1 MRQPIRCLAGLAVG
15 LLLVAAP
22 LAAQEE
28 MSAETMREVV
38 GEDLVWTE
46 LELPGFLP
54 GLQLAPVHGDPS
66 ADGEAYVVRLRFPD
80 GYRFPPHWHP
90 RAENVTVLEGSFQ
103 LAMGEAFDEAALNT
117 YSPGDYLFIAGE
129 NPHFGQVSGVT
140 VLQLHGMGPFAINVV
155 EGQEMGE
162 ETDEGMEE

>member
-1 MRQPIRCLAGLAVG
+1 MRQPITYLAGLAVG
-15 LLLVAAP
+15 LSLAAVP
-22 LAAQEE
+22 LAAQDE
-28 MSAETMREVV
+28 MSVETMREVV
-38 GEDLVWTE
+38 AEDLVWTE

-54 GLQLAPVHGDPS
+54 GLQLAPVHGDP
-66 ADGEAYVVRLRFPD
+66 AAEGEAYVLRLRFPD

-117 YSPGDYLFIAGE
+117 YAPGDYLFIAGE

-140 VLQLHGMGPFAINVV
+140 VLQLHGVGPFAINVV

>member
-1 MRQPIRCLAGLAVG
+1 MRQPIPCLPALAVG
-15 LLLVAAP
+15 LFLVTAP

-46 LELPGFLP
+46 MELPGFLP
-54 GLQLAPVHGDPS
+54 GLELAPVHGDPGS
-66 ADGEAYVVRLRFPD
+66 DGEAYVVRLRFPD

-103 LAMGEAFDEAALNT
+103 LAMGEAFDEAALRT
-117 YSPGDYLFIAGE
+117 YAPGDYLFIAGE

-162 ETDEGMEE
+162 EAGEGME

>member
-1 MRQPIRCLAGLAVG
+1 MRQPITYLAGLAVG
-15 LLLVAAP
+15 VSLAAVP
-22 LAAQEE
+22 LAAQDE
-28 MSAETMREVV
+28 MSVETMREVV
-38 GEDLVWTE
+38 AEDLVWTE

-66 ADGEAYVVRLRFPD
+66 ADGEAYTLRLRFPD

-117 YSPGDYLFIAGE
+117 YAPGDYLFIAGE

-140 VLQLHGMGPFAINVV
+140 VLQLHGVGPFAINVV

-162 ETDEGMEE
+162 ETDEGVEE